1 MYQLLGG
8 KDVSSFRAFISGYI
22 SSVLEF
28 NVNTTE
34 WSQIGA
40 MTSARAYHAISTV
53 PYNKILDSCIFPT
66 TTEDTTEE
74 NPTTQAI
81 TENNVSTDNG
91 NPTTEDST
99 KDNPTTQA
107 ITENSKY

>member
-8 KDVSSFRAFISGYI
+8 KDVDSFRASITGYI

-40 MTSARAYHAISTV
+40 MTSARAYHAISIV
-53 PYNKILDSCIFPT
+53 PDDKLWDSCTFPSV
-66 TTEDTTEE
+66 
-74 NPTTQAI
+74 Q
-81 TENNVSTDNG
+81 
-91 NPTTEDST
+91 
-99 KDNPTTQA
+99 
-107 ITENSKY
+107 